1 MSKYGK
7 SQFALAT
14 VGDSEIAEA
23 VKDSNEQLL
32 LIVVSVV
39 MIDDIG
45 ELAEVADI
53 ELELLPLDIVIF
65 KLVIVVVLC
74 VVGAVVT
81 VDTGVIVVGVGVV
94 KRSLLINGSNDDC
107 DDKLKTEPQSM
118 VLVLPLSIPSTSTPN
133 GVSVLLTKGL
143 VTCGTLGVWVLFVG
157 GFEGNGVALPDDGSF
172 NGWWSYVIGSLNVV
186 TRFVG

>member
-1 MSKYGK
+1 MSRYGK
-7 SQFALAT
+7 SQFAFAT

-23 VKDSNEQLL
+23 VNDSNEQLL

-53 ELELLPLDIVIF
+53 ELELPLDIVMF

-81 VDTGVIVVGVGVV
+81 VDTGVIVVGVV
-94 KRSLLINGSNDDC
+94 KRSLLLNGSNDDC
-107 DDKLKTEPQSM
+107 DDKLNTEPQSI

-133 GVSVLLTKGL
+133 DVSVLLTKGL
-143 VTCGTLGVWVLFVG
+143 VAGAMGVWVLFGG

-172 NGWWSYVIGSLNVV
+172 NGWFSYVIGSLNVV

>member
-1 MSKYGK
+1 M
-7 SQFALAT
+7 ALAT

-81 VDTGVIVVGVGVV
+81 VDTGVIVVGVVN
-94 KRSLLINGSNDDC
+94 KSLLLNGSNEDC
-107 DDKLKTEPQSM
+107 DDKLNTEPQSI
-118 VLVLPLSIPSTSTPN
+118 VRVLPLSIPSTSTPKD
-133 GVSVLLTKGL
+133 VSVLLTKGL
-143 VTCGTLGVWVLFVG
+143 VACGALGV
-157 GFEGNGVALPDDGSF
+157 
-172 NGWWSYVIGSLNVV
+172 
-186 TRFVG
+186 

>member
-1 MSKYGK
+1 MSRYGK
-7 SQFALAT
+7 SQFAFAT

-81 VDTGVIVVGVGVV
+81 VDTGVIVVGVV
-94 KRSLLINGSNDDC
+94 KRSLLLNGSNDDC
-107 DDKLKTEPQSM
+107 DDKLNTEPQSM

-133 GVSVLLTKGL
+133 DVSVLLTKGL
-143 VTCGTLGVWVLFVG
+143 VACGTLGV
-157 GFEGNGVALPDDGSF
+157 
-172 NGWWSYVIGSLNVV
+172 
-186 TRFVG
+186 